1 MHFATINGKPW
12 TRAKEV
18 CKALRHE
25 KAAKRVV
32 RHHCTRENI
41 QHKHQLAV
49 VPRANTTVNWP
60 RDSQN
65 YDEEGMYKLLFSSQQ
80 PKAKAFRKHFCN
92 VLFPH
97 VRQQLSDKLHAME
110 IEDLTSRVQALEFN
124 NEEECQAHPQEI
136 LRFNEEIDDLIA
148 NRYIARHGCFYTV
161 LCFIKKNSREVHP
174 YYVIRCQ
181 YKQLA

>member
-1 MHFATINGKPW
+1 M
-12 TRAKEV
+12 R
-18 CKALRHE
+18 R
-25 KAAKRVV
+25 
-32 RHHCTRENI
+32 
-41 QHKHQLAV
+41 QL
-49 VPRANTTVNWP
+49 NELSGTTVLEKIFNININWQLYLGRIRLLIGP
-60 RDSQN
+60 GIHKN

-80 PKAKAFRKHFCN
+80 PKAKAFRKHCCN

-124 NEEECQAHPQEI
+124 NEEERQAHQQEI
-136 LRFNEEIDDLIA
+136 LRLNEEIDDLIA
-148 NRYIARHGCFYTV
+148 NRYIARRGCFYTV

-181 YKQLA
+181 YKQLEKQKRWLKLR

>member
-1 MHFATINGKPW
+1 M
-12 TRAKEV
+12 R
-18 CKALRHE
+18 R
-25 KAAKRVV
+25 
-32 RHHCTRENI
+32 
-41 QHKHQLAV
+41 QL
-49 VPRANTTVNWP
+49 NELSGTTVLEKIFNININWQLYLGRIRLLIGP
-60 RDSQN
+60 GIHKN

-80 PKAKAFRKHFCN
+80 PKAKAFRKHCCN

-136 LRFNEEIDDLIA
+136 LRLNEEIDDLIA
-148 NRYIARHGCFYTV
+148 NRYIARRGCFYNV

-181 YKQLA
+181 YKQLEKQKRWLKLR